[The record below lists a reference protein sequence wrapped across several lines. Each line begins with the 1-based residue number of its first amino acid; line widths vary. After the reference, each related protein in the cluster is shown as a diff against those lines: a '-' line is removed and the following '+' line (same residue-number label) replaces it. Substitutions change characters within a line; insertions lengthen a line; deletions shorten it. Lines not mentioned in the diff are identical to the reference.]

1 MIYLY
6 GVGPAHSG
14 PVFPASAGV
23 DGIAPVEA
31 LPAAGMLCWVSYVD
45 RCEFADQLSEKM
57 DDLDWLAAASVRHQ
71 QSVADVAAHTRILPA
86 RFGTVFL
93 NYESLEADIRQR
105 KSLLILA
112 LKRVANADEWGV
124 KVFRARQAAAA
135 TVSARSGR
143 EYLTGKAAQ
152 LESQRRRKLD
162 PGISSLAEALKAAAV
177 ETAGAGKVSGAQ
189 PDLEWSAS
197 FLVRRKALSA
207 FQAILKRFAPNLAPA
222 RRIEVTGPWPPY
234 SFVAGNGQ

>member
-1 MIYLY
+1 
-6 GVGPAHSG
+6 
-14 PVFPASAGV
+14 
-23 DGIAPVEA
+23 
-31 LPAAGMLCWVSYVD
+31 MLCWVSYVD

-143 EYLTGKAAQ
+143 EYLTGKAA
-152 LESQRRRKLD
+152 EGPQRL
-162 PGISSLAEALKAAAV
+162 SSNPQ
-177 ETAGAGKVSGAQ
+177 TFRS
-189 PDLEWSAS
+189 
-197 FLVRRKALSA
+197 
-207 FQAILKRFAPNLAPA
+207 
-222 RRIEVTGPWPPY
+222 
-234 SFVAGNGQ
+234 